1 MHNFT
6 YILENFMS
14 WSMQG
19 YTTAIGYFVWP
30 IIFAGIIGYVYIK
43 NTSAISASVAIII
56 VFTCFGGINWI
67 AGVPGLV
74 MIFQLIVALSITGM
88 ILYFVTRRRG

>member
-1 MHNFT
+1 M
-6 YILENFMS
+6 E

-30 IIFAGIIGYVYIK
+30 IVFAGIIGYVYIK
-43 NTSAISASVAIII
+43 NTSAVAAAVATII
-56 VFTCFGGINWI
+56 VFTSFSTVSWI

-74 MIFQLIVALSITGM
+74 MLFQLVVALSITGL
-88 ILYFVTRRRG
+88 ILYFVVRRRG

>member
-1 MHNFT
+1 M
-6 YILENFMS
+6 E

-30 IIFAGIIGYVYIK
+30 IVFAGIIGYVYIK
-43 NTSAISASVAIII
+43 NTSVAAASVAILI
-56 VFTCFGGINWI
+56 VFTSFSTVSWI
-67 AGVPGLV
+67 AGVPALV
-74 MIFQLIVALSITGM
+74 MLFQLVVAISITGL

>member
-1 MHNFT
+1 MD
-6 YILENFMS
+6 

-30 IIFAGIIGYVYIK
+30 IIFAGVIGYIYIK

-56 VFTCFGGINWI
+56 IFTCFSMTGWI
-67 AGVPGLV
+67 AGVPTLV
-74 MIFQLIVALSITGM
+74 MLFQLIVALSMTGM
-88 ILYFVTRRRG
+88 ILYFVSRRRG